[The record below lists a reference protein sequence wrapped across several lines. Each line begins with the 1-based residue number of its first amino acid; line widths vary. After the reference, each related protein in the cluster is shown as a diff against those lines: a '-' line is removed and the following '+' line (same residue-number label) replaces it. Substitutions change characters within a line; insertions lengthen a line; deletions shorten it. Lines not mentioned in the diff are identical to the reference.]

1 MTQSKEQSQGLTC
14 PNCNGVVPVAEGAR
28 IVTCPYCQMRS
39 LVQGERGVLRWQMP
53 NRIEREAALNTVRG
67 FFSGIKKARDLKKEA
82 EIKDIFLVYLP
93 YWRVEAYVAGWM
105 FGRVKSGKN
114 STRPVEVEI
123 AEVMH
128 WNDAAVD
135 VSEFGVHRV
144 ALAKNDLQPYDAEQ
158 LHAEAMVFEPAES
171 RTDAL
176 DEAEDYFVAK
186 ARAKR
191 SLRSK
196 YFEKFHQLRR
206 QLALVYYPLWV
217 ARYVYRGR
225 NYQVVVDGVQGKIA
239 YGKAP
244 GNIFYRAAALVIGLA
259 LGNLVLVDG
268 AALMLGALSD
278 GGDDGGGFVGVLI
291 VMAIGAA
298 IIAWGYRA
306 FRYGEEIEET
316 PSENRKAATPRSAV
330 SHVLGVDM
338 GKSDDPLEMGMDIL
352 DGLMEKVK

>member
-1 MTQSKEQSQGLTC
+1 MSQKEQSQGLTC
-14 PNCNGVVPVAEGAR
+14 PNCSGVVPVAEGAR

-39 LVQGERGVLRWQMP
+39 LVQGERGVRRWQLR
-53 NRIEREAALNTVRG
+53 NRIERDTALNTVQG
-67 FFSGIKKARDLKKEA
+67 FFSGIKKARALKREA
-82 EIKDIFLVYLP
+82 EIKDLFLVYLP

-114 STRPVEVEI
+114 STRPVEVEV

-144 ALAKNDLQPYDAEQ
+144 TLSKNDLQPYDSEL

-176 DEAEDYFVAK
+176 AEAGDYFTTK
-186 ARAKR
+186 AQSKR
-191 SLRSK
+191 SMRNK
-196 YFEKFHQLRR
+196 FYQKFHFLRQQLS
-206 QLALVYYPLWV
+206 LVYYPLWV

-225 NYQVVVDGVQGKIA
+225 NYQVVVDGVQGKVA

-259 LGNLVLVDG
+259 LGNLILVDG
-268 AALMLGALSD
+268 GALLLGVMAESEE
-278 GGDDGGGFVGVLI
+278 GGGFVAALI
-291 VMAIGAA
+291 ALAIGVA
-298 IIAWGYRA
+298 IIAWGYRS
-306 FRYGEEIEET
+306 FRYGEEVEET
-316 PSENRKAATPRSAV
+316 PSENQKAVAANSAV
-330 SHVLGVDM
+330 SKALGINLGDGEDM
-338 GKSDDPLEMGMDIL
+338 LKTGMGILEEL
-352 DGLMEKVK
+352 AEKTR

>member
-1 MTQSKEQSQGLTC
+1 MTSKEQSQGLTC

-39 LVQGERGVLRWQMP
+39 LVQGERGVLRWQLH
-53 NRIEREAALNTVRG
+53 NRIEREEALNNVRG
-67 FFSGIKKARDLKKEA
+67 FFSGMKKARDLKQGA
-82 EIKDIFLVYLP
+82 EIKDLFLVYLP

-114 STRPVEVEI
+114 SSRPVEVEV

-144 ALAKNDLQPYDAEQ
+144 SLSKNELQPYDGEL
-158 LHAEAMVFEPAES
+158 LHAEGMVFEPAES
-171 RTDAL
+171 RTEAVA
-176 DEAEDYFVAK
+176 EAEGYFTDMAQ
-186 ARAKR
+186 RKR
-191 SLRSK
+191 SLQRK
-196 YFEKFHQLRR
+196 YFEKFHHLRQQLS
-206 QLALVYYPLWV
+206 LVYYPLWV

-268 AALMLGALSD
+268 AALLLGVLSD
-278 GGDDGGGFVGVLI
+278 SDDGGGIAPLLI
-291 VMAIGAA
+291 AVAMGAA
-298 IIAWGYRA
+298 IIVWGYRS
-306 FRYGEEIEET
+306 FRYGEEIEEK
-316 PSENRKAATPRSAV
+316 PAENQKAVTTRSTV
-330 SHVLGVDM
+330 SKMLGVDLDKGSESLRM
-338 GKSDDPLEMGMDIL
+338 GLSILEELGEKSR
-352 DGLMEKVK
+352 